1 MDTPWNFH
9 ISIFNLPFS
18 RPRVS
23 VTYLS
28 FSPQDEGQMPLD
40 ELMKKYGG
48 GGPSK
53 PIPAPTPDSRP
64 DSESDSEEGSVDE
77 DEGAEED
84 EAEEDEEEPEDAEE
98 ETEMEIGLKSL
109 LDVNASDHGDA
120 TKVKC
125 NVV

>member
-1 MDTPWNFH
+1 
-9 ISIFNLPFS
+9 
-18 RPRVS
+18 
-23 VTYLS
+23 
-28 FSPQDEGQMPLD
+28 MPLD

-53 PIPAPTPDSRP
+53 PTPAPTSDSRP
-64 DSESDSEEGSVDE
+64 DSESDSDSEDGTADE

-84 EAEEDEEEPEDAEE
+84 QAEEDEEEPEDAEE

-120 TKVKC
+120 TKVIRTRTK
-125 NVV
+125 V